1 MLKHVKTTLLF
12 LALFIAENIYSQAP
26 SQFTYQ
32 SVVRNEVGRL
42 VSNQDV
48 SFRFT
53 ISKGSESGMIVF
65 EEEHT
70 VITNINGLATMIIG
84 KGSGNDDLADIDW
97 GSDSYYLTVEVDPQG
112 GFNYVGEDTTQLLSV
127 PYALYSNSSGDKLT
141 LTGKDYITLDEN
153 NQLVI
158 DSIDLTDDV
167 SGILPI
173 TNGGRVLLLLL
184 WLVDYRA
191 DAASARNFYNRHD
204 G

>member
-1 MLKHVKTTLLF
+1 MLKHVKITLLF

-70 VITNINGLATMIIG
+70 VITNTNGLATMIIG

-112 GFNYVGEDTTQLLSV
+112 GFNYV
-127 PYALYSNSSGDKLT
+127 N
-141 LTGKDYITLDEN
+141 
-153 NQLVI
+153 
-158 DSIDLTDDV
+158 
-167 SGILPI
+167 
-173 TNGGRVLLLLL
+173 
-184 WLVDYRA
+184 
-191 DAASARNFYNRHD
+191 
-204 G
+204 